1 MSTTFSTRGI
11 RNDRSGEP
19 GLRFDAF
26 DNEDAVAGLLIQ
38 ERSAP
43 EMALWRTTGDAQ
55 DRLSLTP
62 SATTIST
69 PWKP

>member
-1 MSTTFSTRGI
+1 MIAAANQDSAS
-11 RNDRSGEP
+11 
-19 GLRFDAF
+19 DAF
-26 DNEDAVAGLLIQ
+26 DEANDVAGLLIQ

-55 DRLSLTP
+55 TTISLTP
-62 SATTIST
+62 SATTMST

>member
-1 MSTTFSTRGI
+1 MI
-11 RNDRSGEP
+11 ALSGEP

-55 DRLSLTP
+55 EDAR
-62 SATTIST
+62 
-69 PWKP
+69 